1 MPQLVQLTAS
11 LSIWLYPRDHA
22 PPHFHVI
29 GPDTAVL
36 VDIRDLQVIA
46 GSYRRKDLRTA
57 LAWAAEHMD
66 ELWQAWRDQHD

>member
-29 GPDTAVL
+29 GPDTAAL

-46 GSYRRKDLRTA
+46 GAFRRRDLKLA
-57 LAWAAEHMD
+57 LAWATEHAD
-66 ELWQAWRDQHD
+66 DLWQAWRELHD